1 VKTKG
6 YHVLIILLL
15 LAAHSLHAQREKQ
28 SLQSLLPVL
37 EQRYGITFTYAD
49 SNVSGLL
56 IEEPA
61 TDLALPS
68 CLAILEKKTRL
79 KFQQLDERFVTISK
93 VPIHGITFCGRVI
106 DADTKD
112 ILAGATIRTDKKT
125 SITDSLGYFELEEIP
140 ETSLIVIQSLGYGP
154 QTIVASGNSPCTV
167 VPLKASVITLD
178 EVVIRNF
185 LTTGITK
192 EADGS
197 LTIRREDL
205 QMLPGL
211 TEPDVLHTLQVL
223 PGIQSIDE
231 SVSNVNVR
239 GGTHDQNLVLW
250 DGIKMYQTGHFFGL
264 ITAFNPYLVQKV
276 SVQKNGTSASLG
288 DGASSTI
295 HIETENSPAGKL
307 SGGAGINLLNSD
319 FFVRVPVTKKSSLHV
334 ASRRSHADVVQTPT
348 YNRYFTRAFNDTD
361 LTNTQNGS
369 IDKNQESFRFYDI
382 SAKYLHDFSNDQKL
396 RVSFL
401 NIANDLEYG
410 ERATASSGN
419 SRTSGLSQGNL
430 GASASY
436 EHRWNNRNV
445 ASIQGYFSR
454 YDLKSVNFDVIN
466 DQRLMQENIVTDGGL
481 KLNFRTMINDAVDIS
496 YGYQYFET
504 GIENIDQ
511 LNNPQYSRT
520 IKSVVRTH
528 AGYTE
533 GNYHSGNTTI
543 NAGVRVSYYDKIE
556 QIRFEPRLVFNQK
569 LTEELLLEVL
579 GEMKSQATSQE
590 IDFQTDFLGIEKRR
604 WVLADGHTVPL
615 IKSQQVS
622 AGLYYT
628 LSSFLASIVG
638 YYKTVDGITS
648 RSQGFQNQ
656 FEFVRTNGSYSVKGI
671 DVLINQK
678 FPNVSTWASYSLSYN
693 NYHFPELTPTTFR
706 SNLNLV
712 HVGSMGTS
720 YKLNQFEFAVGVNYH
735 TGRPYTTPA
744 DGTNIVNNEIVYQ
757 SPNSSRLSNYARLDF
772 SGRYSFAL
780 SREVKGLFGV
790 SVWNVLDRRNAIDSY
805 YRIEGG
811 DQISRIDRRA
821 LSFTPNMMFRVQ
833 F

>member
-1 VKTKG
+1 VRTRR
-6 YHVLIILLL
+6 YHLLIIALLT
-15 LAAHSLHAQREKQ
+15 AAQSLYAQREKK
-28 SLQSLLPVL
+28 SLQSLLPAL

-49 SNVSGLL
+49 SNVAGLF
-56 IEEPA
+56 IDEPA
-61 TDLALPS
+61 DDLALPA
-68 CLAILEKKTRL
+68 CLSILEKKTKL
-79 KFQQLDERFVTISK
+79 KFQQLDSRFVTISK
-93 VPIHGITFCGRVI
+93 VPVHGITFCGRVV

-112 ILAGATIRTDKKT
+112 VLPGVTIRTEKKT
-125 SITDSLGYFELEEIP
+125 TITDSLGYFELEEIP
-140 ETSLIVIQSLGYGP
+140 ETSLIIIQSMGYTP
-154 QTIVASGNSPCTV
+154 QTIIASGNAPCSV
-167 VPLKASVITLD
+167 VSLAASVITLE

-197 LTIRREDL
+197 LSIRREDL

-211 TEPDVLHTLQVL
+211 AEPDVLHTLQVL
-223 PGIQSIDE
+223 PGIQSVDE

-239 GGTHDQNLVLW
+239 GGTHDQNLVLL

-276 SVQKNGTSASLG
+276 SLQKNGTSASLG
-288 DGASSTI
+288 DGTSSTI
-295 HIETENSPAGKL
+295 LIETENTASQKL
-307 SGGAGINLLNSD
+307 SGGAGVTLLNSD
-319 FFVRVPVTKKSSLHV
+319 FFVRIPVTKKSSLHV
-334 ASRRSHADVVQTPT
+334 ASRRSLTDLVRTAT

-361 LTNTQNGS
+361 LTDTQNDS
-369 IDKNQESFRFYDI
+369 IAKNDEAFRFYDV
-382 SAKYLHDFSNDQKL
+382 SAKFLYDFSKDQKL
-396 RVSFL
+396 RVTFL
-401 NIANDLEYG
+401 NVANDLEYG
-410 ERATASSGN
+410 ERAHGN
-419 SRTSGLSQGNL
+419 LGDSKTSGLTQTNL

-436 EHRWNNRNV
+436 EHRWNNRHV
-445 ASIQGYFSR
+445 ATMQGYLSR
-454 YDLKSVNFDVIN
+454 YGLKSVNFDVIN
-466 DQRLMQENIVTDGGL
+466 DQRLIQENIVTDAGL
-481 KLNFRTMINDAVDIS
+481 KFDFRTMINDAFDIS

-504 GIENIDQ
+504 GIENADQ
-511 LNNPQYSRT
+511 LNNPSYTRD
-520 IKSVVRTH
+520 IKNVVRTH

-543 NAGVRVSYYDKIE
+543 NAGLRVNYYDKIE
-556 QIRFEPRLVFNQK
+556 HIRFEPRLVFNQK

-604 WVLADGHTVPL
+604 WVLADDVTIPL
-615 IKSQQVS
+615 IKSKQVS

-656 FEFVRTNGSYSVKGI
+656 FEFVRTNGSYNVTGI
-671 DVLINQK
+671 DVLVNQK
-678 FPNVSTWASYSLSYN
+678 FPNVSTWASYSLSHNDY
-693 NYHFPELTPTTFR
+693 YFPELTPTTFR

-720 YKLNQFEFAVGVNYH
+720 YKLRQFEFAVGLNYH
-735 TGRPYTTPA
+735 TGRPYTTPV
-744 DGTNIVNNEIVYQ
+744 DGVNIVNNEIVYQ

-772 SGRYSFAL
+772 SGRYTFTL
-780 SREVKGLFGV
+780 SRDVNGVFGV

-805 YRIEGG
+805 YRIENPE
-811 DQISRIDRRA
+811 QISRIDRRA
-821 LSFTPNMMFRVQ
+821 LSFTPNMMFRIQ